1 MLWMKIYLSKF
12 WTTYFAFV
20 VVFLLVVSLGNK
32 GVIVFAD
39 ILSAERSP
47 LIVIDA
53 GHGGEDGGAISCTGK
68 LESQLNLEIALR
80 LNDLCHLLGYETKM
94 IRTTDISVYTEGK
107 TIAAKK
113 ASDLRQRVK
122 IANETPNSIII
133 SIHQNTFSDS
143 RYSGAQVFYAKT
155 AGSKELA
162 NILQRKLTLI
172 DPQNHRREKEAGSV
186 YLMQH
191 LQNTGI
197 LIECGFLSNP
207 KEEAILQNASYQKML
222 CAVIVSSLCEYT
234 NA

>member
-1 MLWMKIYLSKF
+1 MKKYLSKF
-12 WTTYFAFV
+12 WTTYFSFV

-107 TIAAKK
+107 TIATKK

-155 AGSKELA
+155 GGSKELA
-162 NILQRKLTLI
+162 NILQRELTLL

>member
-1 MLWMKIYLSKF
+1 MKIYLSKF